1 MLKELLMR
9 QEGKTLEFKENTQGL
24 QKIIQTIIA
33 FANTAG
39 GTIIIG
45 IKDKTKEVVGVSNI
59 LQDEEKIAS
68 AVADSIHPL
77 VFPSFDLYTWEHKDV
92 LIIEVP
98 HSYGPFYLKSQGL
111 QKGTFVRL
119 GSTNRIADAETIQEI
134 QKLKNNKYFDELP
147 NTACP
152 IDQIQFDLA
161 RELFRQK
168 SKELLDST
176 IASLN
181 LLVTDQGKI
190 FPSNGA
196 IILFG
201 ASPANFFPCAEIR
214 LGRFLGVTKSEILD
228 HQDLNI
234 PITTALDTVLMF
246 VRRHTSMA
254 GIIGPKEREDIP
266 EYPHIVVREA
276 IINALIHT
284 DYAIGHG
291 TITVAI
297 FDNRMEIT
305 NPGVLPFGFTLE
317 SALTGVSRLRNK
329 VIGRVFR
336 ELNLIE
342 QWGSGLRRMID
353 VCVQHGITP
362 PTFEELGDHF
372 RVTLY
377 PHDVH
382 RQKKLVMKKDVQ
394 FTDKDVEEEGL
405 RKTRMNE
412 DWKPMVISYVK
423 KHKRISPKQASS
435 LWQVSAR
442 TTTSRLKNM
451 CNQGLLVENSTSPYD
466 PYKSFSLTRN

>member
-1 MLKELLMR
+1 MLKELLIR

-24 QKIIQTIIA
+24 QKIVQTIIA

-39 GTIIIG
+39 GTIVIG
-45 IKDKTKEVVGVSNI
+45 IKDKTKEIVGVSNI

-77 VFPSFDLYTWEHKDV
+77 IFPSFDLHTWQNKDI

-98 HSYGPFYLKSQGL
+98 HSYGPFYLKSQGM
-111 QKGTFVRL
+111 QKGTYMRL
-119 GSTNRIADAETIQEI
+119 GSTNRIADPETIQEI

-147 NTACP
+147 NTTCP
-152 IDQIQFDLA
+152 IEQIQFDLA
-161 RELFRQK
+161 RELFKQK
-168 SKELLDST
+168 SKEFLDST
-176 IASLN
+176 IKSLN
-181 LLVTDQGKI
+181 LLVLDQGKS

-196 IILFG
+196 ILLFG
-201 ASPANFFPCAEIR
+201 KSPADFFPSSAIR
-214 LGRFLGVTKSEILD
+214 LGRFLGTTKSTILD
-228 HQDLNI
+228 QQDFNI
-234 PITTALDTVLMF
+234 PITTALDPIVMF
-246 VRRHTSMA
+246 IRRHTSMA
-254 GIIGPKEREDIP
+254 GVIGPRERTDIP

-276 IINALIHT
+276 LINALVHT

-297 FDNRMEIT
+297 FDDRMEIT
-305 NPGVLPFGFTLE
+305 NPGTLPFGFTLE
-317 SALTGVSRLRNK
+317 SALTGVSRLRNR

-353 VCVQHGITP
+353 VCIEHEITP
-362 PTFEELGDHF
+362 PKFEELGDHF

-382 RQKKLVMKKDVQ
+382 KQKNLVIKSNRGTQSTRTKH
-394 FTDKDVEEEGL
+394 DKD
-405 RKTRMNE
+405 
-412 DWKPMVISYVK
+412 WQPIVIDYVR
-423 KHKRISPKQASS
+423 KHKKISAKQASS
-435 LWQVSAR
+435 LWQVSTR

-451 CNQGLLVENSTSPYD
+451 CNQGLLVELSTSPYD
-466 PYKSFSLTRN
+466 PYKSFSLAHNN